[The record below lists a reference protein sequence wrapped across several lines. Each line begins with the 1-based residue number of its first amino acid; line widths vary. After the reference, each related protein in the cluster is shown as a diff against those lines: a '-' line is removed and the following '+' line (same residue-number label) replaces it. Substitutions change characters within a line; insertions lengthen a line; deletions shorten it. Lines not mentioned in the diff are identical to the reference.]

1 MIPINR
7 TYAPLQAFVE
17 ELYRCG
23 MRHAVTSPGSRNAP
37 LALTLAAQEGVEA
50 VSVLDERSAGFV
62 ALGMAKASG
71 QPVAVT
77 CTSGTAA
84 ANLHPAVVEAWEAR
98 VPLIVLTA
106 DRPPELREVGAGQA
120 IDQIKLYGSAAKWF
134 VEVGT
139 HDPAR
144 DTAIHHRALACRAFW
159 TAAGGRPGPV
169 HLNFPLREPLA
180 PAPEEAA
187 GAAPG
192 VLGPAAGPLGPAPGP
207 LDPAAA
213 PLGPAPGPLDPAPG
227 PLDRA
232 DWQGRPGGRPWTE
245 VREHASAPHADDVHA
260 LAERIAAEP
269 RGVIVCG
276 ATGELIAEQ
285 AAWLAAASGWPL
297 LAEPTSGVR
306 CGEHDRSHVIA
317 HYDVLLRI
325 EDFAAQ
331 HAPGLVLRVGDMPTS
346 KPLRAFVAESSQIVV
361 DPHGAWHEP
370 TRTAELMLQAAA
382 APSLGALAAAVEMRG
397 GAKPR
402 GAGAGAEPRGAGAGA
417 EPRGAG
423 AGAQPRGA
431 GAGAQPCE
439 AGGGAEP
446 RVAGGGA
453 EPRVAGGG
461 AEPRVAGGGAV
472 PLRGGWLAGW
482 READAKVWAAVE
494 AAPDQFEGKVLAGLE
509 PELPDEAVVWVSSS
523 MPIRDVEAYFPQ
535 SPKRLRFLANRGA
548 NGIDGVPSSAM
559 GAAIATGLPTWVL
572 IGELALQ
579 HDAGGLLAARRA
591 GVELEIVCVNNGG
604 GGIFDFLPVAEHADP
619 AAYEAH
625 VATPSDVVDLAALW
639 PGLREIR
646 TDRRQNV
653 ALHRELVERVAQSL

>member
-37 LALTLAAQEGVEA
+37 LALTLVAQEGVQA
-50 VSVLDERSAGFV
+50 VSVIDERSAGFV

-71 QPVAVT
+71 RPVAVT

-84 ANLHPAVVEAWEAR
+84 ANLHPAVVEAHEAR
-98 VPLIVLTA
+98 VPLIVMTG

-120 IDQIKLYGSAAKWF
+120 IDQIKLYGTAAKWF

-139 HDPAR
+139 HEPSR
-144 DTAIHHRALACRAFW
+144 ETAIHHRALACRAYW
-159 TAAGGRPGPV
+159 TASGGRPGPV

-180 PAPEEAA
+180 PVA
-187 GAAPG
+187 GSDG
-192 VLGPAAGPLGPAPGP
+192 
-207 LDPAAA
+207 LDPT
-213 PLGPAPGPLDPAPG
+213 
-227 PLDRA
+227 
-232 DWQGRPGGRPWTE
+232 DWGGRPDGSPWTD
-245 VREHASAPHADDVHA
+245 VREHASAPHSDDVHA
-260 LAERIAAEP
+260 VAARIADEP
-269 RGVIVCG
+269 RGLIVCG
-276 ATGELIAEQ
+276 PGHDDVAE
-285 AAWLAAASGWPL
+285 AASRLAAEAGWPL

-306 CGEHDRSHVIA
+306 CGDHNRTHVIA

-325 EDFAAQ
+325 EDFAARN
-331 HAPGLVLRVGDMPTS
+331 APGLVLRVGDMPTS
-346 KPLRAFVAESSQIVV
+346 KPLRAFVAESSQIVL

-370 TRTAELMLQAAA
+370 TRTAELVLHAAA
-382 APSLGALAAAVEMRG
+382 EPTLSALASAVEMRS
-397 GAKPR
+397 GAR
-402 GAGAGAEPRGAGAGA
+402 DEDW
-417 EPRGAG
+417 
-423 AGAQPRGA
+423 
-431 GAGAQPCE
+431 
-439 AGGGAEP
+439 
-446 RVAGGGA
+446 VT
-453 EPRVAGGG
+453 
-461 AEPRVAGGGAV
+461 
-472 PLRGGWLAGW
+472 GWKA
-482 READAKVWAAVE
+482 ADARVWAAVE
-494 AAPDQFEGKVLAGLE
+494 AAPEEFEGRVLAALE
-509 PELPDEAVVWVSSS
+509 AELPDEAIVWVSSS

-548 NGIDGVPSSAM
+548 NGIDGVVSSAL

-591 GVELEIVCVNNGG
+591 GVPLEIVCINNGG

-625 VATPSDVVDLAALW
+625 IATPSEGVDLAALW
-639 PGLREIR
+639 PGLREVQ

-653 ALHRELVERVAQSL
+653 RLHRELVERVAQSL

>member
-37 LALTLAAQEGVEA
+37 LALTLAAQDGVEA

-71 QPVAVT
+71 RPIAVT

-139 HDPAR
+139 HHPGR
-144 DTAIHHRALACRAFW
+144 ETAVHHRALACRAYW

-180 PAPEEAA
+180 PAPEQLEAA
-187 GAAPG
+187 
-192 VLGPAAGPLGPAPGP
+192 
-207 LDPAAA
+207 
-213 PLGPAPGPLDPAPG
+213 
-227 PLDRA
+227 
-232 DWQGRPGGRPWTE
+232 DWEGREDGRPWTE

-260 LAERIAAEP
+260 LAERIATEP

-276 ATGELIAEQ
+276 PSGERSAKEPRGVAGQPAGIAE
-285 AAWLAAASGWPL
+285 AAARLAAEAGWPL
-297 LAEPTSGVR
+297 LAEPTSGTR
-306 CGEHDRSHVIA
+306 CGDHDRSHVIA
-317 HYDVLLRI
+317 HYDVLLRV
-325 EDFAAQ
+325 EEFVRE
-331 HAPGLVLRVGDMPTS
+331 HAPALVLRVGDMPTS
-346 KPLRAFVAESSQIVV
+346 KPLRAFVAQALQICI
-361 DPHGAWHEP
+361 DPYGAWHEP
-370 TRTAELMLQAAA
+370 TRTAELVLEAAA
-382 APSLGALAAAVEMRG
+382 APTLNALASAVEMR
-397 GAKPR
+397 
-402 GAGAGAEPRGAGAGA
+402 AG
-417 EPRGAG
+417 
-423 AGAQPRGA
+423 
-431 GAGAQPCE
+431 
-439 AGGGAEP
+439 
-446 RVAGGGA
+446 
-453 EPRVAGGG
+453 
-461 AEPRVAGGGAV
+461 V
-472 PLRGGWLAGW
+472 PESGWVQGW
-482 READAKVWAAVE
+482 KDADAQACAAIE
-494 AAPDQFEGKVLAGLE
+494 AAPDGFEGRILAALE
-509 PELPDEAVVWVSSS
+509 PELPDEAIVWVSSS
-523 MPIRDVEAYFPQ
+523 MPIRDVEACFPQ

-548 NGIDGVPSSAM
+548 NGIDGVVSSAM

-579 HDAGGLLAARRA
+579 HDVGGLLAARRA
-591 GVELEIVCVNNGG
+591 GVKLEIVCLNNGG

-619 AAYEAH
+619 AAYETH
-625 VATPSDVVDLAALW
+625 IATPSDVVDLAALW
-639 PGLREIR
+639 PGLREVR

>member
-37 LALTLAAQEGVEA
+37 LALTLAAQDGVDA

-71 QPVAVT
+71 RPVAVT

-98 VPLIVLTA
+98 LPLIVLTA

-120 IDQIKLYGSAAKWF
+120 IDQIKLYGDAAKWF

-139 HDPAR
+139 HDPGR
-144 DTAIHHRALACRAFW
+144 ETAIHHRALACRAYW

-180 PAPEEAA
+180 PSPEELEAT
-187 GAAPG
+187 
-192 VLGPAAGPLGPAPGP
+192 
-207 LDPAAA
+207 
-213 PLGPAPGPLDPAPG
+213 
-227 PLDRA
+227 
-232 DWQGRPGGRPWTE
+232 DWQGRDDGRPWTE
-245 VREHASAPHADDVHA
+245 LREHGSAPHAADVHE

-269 RGVIVCG
+269 RGLIVCG
-276 ATGELIAEQ
+276 PCHEHVAD
-285 AAWLAAASGWPL
+285 AASRLAAETGWPL

-306 CGEHDRSHVIA
+306 CGDHDRSHVIA
-317 HYDVLLRI
+317 HYDVLLRV
-325 EDFAAQ
+325 EDFVAGRAA
-331 HAPGLVLRVGDMPTS
+331 GLVLRVGDMPTS
-346 KPLRAFVAESSQIVV
+346 KPLRAFVAGSRQIVV

-370 TRTAELMLQAAA
+370 TRTTELVLHAAA
-382 APSLGALAAAVEMRG
+382 EPTLDALASAVEMRS
-397 GAKPR
+397 AAR
-402 GAGAGAEPRGAGAGA
+402 E
-417 EPRGAG
+417 ED
-423 AGAQPRGA
+423 
-431 GAGAQPCE
+431 
-439 AGGGAEP
+439 
-446 RVAGGGA
+446 
-453 EPRVAGGG
+453 
-461 AEPRVAGGGAV
+461 
-472 PLRGGWLAGW
+472 WLAAW
-482 READAKVWAAVE
+482 RGADAKVWQAVE
-494 AAPDQFEGKVLAGLE
+494 AAPEGFEGKLLASVE
-509 PELPDEAVVWVSSS
+509 PELPDDALVWVSSS
-523 MPIRDVEAYFPQ
+523 MPIRDVEAYFPR
-535 SPKRLRFLANRGA
+535 SAKRLRFLANRGA
-548 NGIDGVPSSAM
+548 NGIDGVVSSAM
-559 GAAIATGLPTWVL
+559 GAAIASGLPTWVL

-591 GVELEIVCVNNGG
+591 GVDLQIVCINNGG

-625 VATPSDVVDLAALW
+625 IATPSEGVELAALW

-646 TDRRQNV
+646 TDRRQN
-653 ALHRELVERVAQSL
+653 ARLHRELVERVAQSL